1 MNDLAQNYIAMCDW
15 SVSRFLIFSDN
26 VFGTLIYYSH
36 FLALIL
42 ALVVGLFVFL
52 KDPKSLV
59 NRLLL
64 YIMVGFSFWAFLD
77 LVLWA
82 NEKPELIMFFWSL
95 ILLVEPLIYALSVY
109 FVYVFITKKDVS
121 LKKKIK
127 IFSLLLPV
135 IVFLPTQFSLVSF
148 DLTNC
153 YREPSEGFI
162 ATYYIYFIE
171 IVYVFWII
179 FFAFKKYLTATK
191 PVRGQIVLLTVG
203 VILFLLSFISGNI
216 IGSFTEN
223 WTLAQVGL
231 FSLPIF
237 VIFLAYMVLRFKSF
251 NVKAFGAQLLV
262 FTLGFSVFGMIF
274 IRSIDNVRI
283 VAIVTLVLII
293 FVGNLLIRGV
303 RKEIEQK
310 EQMVKLNT
318 DLKNLIQQR
327 ESLVHLIT
335 HKVKGSFT
343 RTKYVFAEML
353 NDTFGVLTPEMR
365 KMAQTGLE
373 SDDTGIKTID
383 LVLNASNLQ
392 SGTVKYQMK
401 NIDLKDMVEK
411 MINELKISA
420 ETKNLKINTDM
431 EQGPFTINGD
441 EFWLKEVIHNF
452 IENSIKYTPSN
463 GEIKVGLENKND
475 KIVFSVTDNGIG
487 LTPDDM
493 AHLFTEGGRGKD
505 STKMNIDSTGYG
517 LYSAKLIVEAH
528 QGRVWAESAGKD
540 KGSTFFAE
548 FKAL

>member
-1 MNDLAQNYIAMCDW
+1 
-15 SVSRFLIFSDN
+15 
-26 VFGTLIYYSH
+26 
-36 FLALIL
+36 
-42 ALVVGLFVFL
+42 
-52 KDPKSLV
+52 
-59 NRLLL
+59 
-64 YIMVGFSFWAFLD
+64 
-77 LVLWA
+77 
-82 NEKPELIMFFWSL
+82 
-95 ILLVEPLIYALSVY
+95 
-109 FVYVFITKKDVS
+109 
-121 LKKKIK
+121 
-127 IFSLLLPV
+127 
-135 IVFLPTQFSLVSF
+135 
-148 DLTNC
+148 
-153 YREPSEGFI
+153 
-162 ATYYIYFIE
+162 
-171 IVYVFWII
+171 
-179 FFAFKKYLTATK
+179 
-191 PVRGQIVLLTVG
+191 
-203 VILFLLSFISGNI
+203 
-216 IGSFTEN
+216 
-223 WTLAQVGL
+223 
-231 FSLPIF
+231 
-237 VIFLAYMVLRFKSF
+237 
-251 NVKAFGAQLLV
+251 
-262 FTLGFSVFGMIF
+262 
-274 IRSIDNVRI
+274 
-283 VAIVTLVLII
+283 
-293 FVGNLLIRGV
+293 
-303 RKEIEQK
+303 
-310 EQMVKLNT
+310 MVKLNT